1 MHKRAVGAVVLLV
14 VVVIATL
21 AILVRQ
27 QGTTPAPEPSPTA
40 PSSRTMLV
48 QVRDPSLLA
57 LGSVL
62 MGVDDQRRLDQL
74 WWTPEWWVDQIGEE
88 EVSAAELGRRPV
100 PYVMQTIQNQVQVA
114 VDDAWVLDRL
124 AFAGLVDAVGGVR
137 LGISQPT
144 VYLTD
149 EGSPA
154 ALVVGVQT
162 LSGAQAADYVLDAS
176 LRDEQVRLA
185 RFQAVWD
192 QILRRFPT
200 DPEKARALVVSLGA
214 LSKVTMPTEE
224 LAAMMSDARDL
235 RVTGAY
241 EQAQV
246 ILEQDNGI
254 QVRPPQVVRRAYA
267 LDVRATSDRLRAVFR
282 DFPPPP
288 DPVARVQAVEV
299 RTEAVTTVRAQLL
312 TRSWQSVWGGRTIT
326 STTKAAVAP
335 DVAAAQV
342 VGLQQALGVTPVT
355 ESLALAQA
363 QVDVAAEVSLG
374 VGIESQEAP

>member
-1 MHKRAVGAVVLLV
+1 MHKRAVGAVALLV

-27 QGTTPAPEPSPTA
+27 QGATPVPEPSPTA
-40 PSSRTMLV
+40 PTSRTMLV

-62 MGVDDQRRLDQL
+62 MGVEDRLDQL
-74 WWTPEWWVDQIGEE
+74 WWTPEWWVDQIGQE
-88 EVSAAELGRRPV
+88 EVSAAELGRKPV

-137 LGISQPT
+137 LNIPRPT

-149 EGSPA
+149 QGSPA

-162 LSGAQAADYVLDAS
+162 LSGAEAADYVLDAS
-176 LRDEQVRLA
+176 LRDEQVRLV

-224 LAAMMSDARDL
+224 LADMMSDARDL

-246 ILEQDNGI
+246 MLEDENGI
-254 QVRPPQVVRRAYA
+254 QVRPPQAVRRAYA
-267 LDVRATSDRLRAVFR
+267 LDARVTSGRMRAVFR

-299 RTEAVTTVRAQLL
+299 RAEAVTTVRAQLL

-326 STTKAAVAP
+326 STTQAAVAP
-335 DVAAAQV
+335 DVAAAQA
-342 VGLQQALGVTPVT
+342 VGLQQALGVTLVT
-355 ESLALAQA
+355 EPLALAQA
-363 QVDVAAEVSLG
+363 QVEVAAEGPLG
-374 VGIESQEAP
+374 VSIESQEAP